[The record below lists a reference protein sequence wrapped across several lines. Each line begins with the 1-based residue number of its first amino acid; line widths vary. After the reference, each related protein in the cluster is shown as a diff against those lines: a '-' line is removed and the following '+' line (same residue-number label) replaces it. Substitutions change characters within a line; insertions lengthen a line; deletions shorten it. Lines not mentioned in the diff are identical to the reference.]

1 MQVFFTIVV
10 FRQRHSSTAG
20 ERQVRS
26 HRARCPI
33 WTRTVKDNIF
43 TLQGSSDPRS
53 GTAAQAIMIASVG
66 GRGSCFLQRLL
77 FLVICIYSVNAV
89 AASPRVGVA
98 DLRMDRDPDSSSSRA
113 TGDVQQPDP
122 VLLEGYAQGCTPPSK
137 LTRYTPSGTAGTCC
151 STTCGSDT
159 LSKAGQAALRCHIP
173 VGHQQQLQLAA
184 AAIVVCL

>member
-1 MQVFFTIVV
+1 
-10 FRQRHSSTAG
+10 
-20 ERQVRS
+20 
-26 HRARCPI
+26 
-33 WTRTVKDNIF
+33 
-43 TLQGSSDPRS
+43 
-53 GTAAQAIMIASVG
+53 MIASVG

-77 FLVICIYSVNAV
+77 FLFICIYSVNAV
-89 AASPRVGVA
+89 AASSRVGVA

-137 LTRYTPSGTAGTCC
+137 LTRYTPCGTAGTCC